1 MNFFEHWKEVSL
13 FIGFVITFISGR
25 KSRDFKTKT
34 EGAGAIEALQKIYD
48 TYIEHN
54 KRITD
59 DLTVRLTE
67 VEKHNRDLQKS
78 FNDMSVSYA
87 VVVGE
92 GKKMEEQYKQLLK
105 KYDSLLIDHEKLK
118 KEFEKLK
125 KSQEIKVM

>member
-13 FIGFVITFISGR
+13 FIGFIITFISGR

-92 GKKMEEQYKQLLK
+92 GKKNGRA
-105 KYDSLLIDHEKLK
+105 I
-118 KEFEKLK
+118 
-125 KSQEIKVM
+125 

>member
-1 MNFFEHWKEVSL
+1 MNIFEHWKEVSL

-25 KSRDFKTKT
+25 KSRDFKNKT

-54 KRITD
+54 RKITD
-59 DLTVRLTE
+59 DLTFRLNE

-78 FNDMSVSYA
+78 FNDMSISYA

-105 KYDSLLIDHEKLK
+105 KYESLLSDHEKLK

-125 KSQEIKVM
+125 KSQEIK

>member
-1 MNFFEHWKEVSL
+1 MNLLEYWKEFSL
-13 FIGFVITFISGR
+13 ALGFIITFISGR

-54 KRITD
+54 KKITD

-78 FNDMSVSYA
+78 FNDMSISYA

-92 GKKMEEQYKQLLK
+92 GKKMEEQYKILLK
-105 KYDSLLIDHEKLK
+105 EYETLKIDHEKLK

-125 KSQEIKVM
+125 KSQELKV

>member
-67 VEKHNRDLQKS
+67 VEIGLQNKAGDIIS
-78 FNDMSVSYA
+78 AGYDTQKNISLKYS
-87 VVVGE
+87 
-92 GKKMEEQYKQLLK
+92 KQLFKIK
-105 KYDSLLIDHEKLK
+105 K
-118 KEFEKLK
+118 
-125 KSQEIKVM
+125 

>member
-1 MNFFEHWKEVSL
+1 MNFLEYWKEISL
-13 FIGFVITFISGR
+13 TIGFIITFISGR
-25 KSRDFKTKT
+25 KSRDFKDKT

-54 KRITD
+54 RKITD
-59 DLTVRLTE
+59 DLTTRLTE

-78 FNDMSVSYA
+78 FNDMSISYA

-105 KYDSLLIDHEKLK
+105 KYESLLSDHEKLK

-125 KSQEIKVM
+125 KSQEIKI

>member
-1 MNFFEHWKEVSL
+1 MNLLEYWKEISVT
-13 FIGFVITFISGR
+13 IGFIITFISGR
-25 KSRDFKTKT
+25 KSRDFKDKT

-54 KRITD
+54 RNITD
-59 DLTVRLTE
+59 DLTKRLTE

-78 FNDMSVSYA
+78 FNDMSISYA

-105 KYDSLLIDHEKLK
+105 EYEKLK
-118 KEFEKLK
+118 IDHDKLKQEFEKLRK
-125 KSQEIKVM
+125 AQQQK